1 MATYTVQSPDGKTIT
16 LEGPDGASQA
26 DVIAQAQRLYQ
37 PKAAA
42 PKPKAAPVIRPQ
54 DAQVGLDRGSQ
65 LLEQR
70 IKNLSPEQQSA
81 ARDMYVQRTAGLR
94 AVAPT
99 KRNASA
105 PAKATVSSVRKYL
118 PGADFLDSVSAG
130 VARNLFG
137 VPEQIA
143 SAVVAPIR
151 GEDRQSV
158 LKEMR
163 QQTDADR
170 EKSLAGNILGSIYGA
185 VGGGNIAGAGVR
197 ALGGR
202 LAASGGSPIARGAGR
217 MLEGATT
224 LKKGQ
229 RFRNAAKIAQAGAAG
244 GAAQALGEGSDV
256 QTGATYGGIGAPA
269 AVGLGKAAGYIARPA
284 ADFLRL
290 SDAGTF
296 LRRFTNASPE
306 EIQRNIDAFRETGA
320 EPTLYEVLPL
330 DDRNRLSRQI
340 LKRTAETTE
349 RTAAATGSRLSR
361 MGDELGRNVRQGT
374 GDMRQ
379 QAIQAMVRD
388 MEAASGR
395 PSVDRGILPA
405 GPGADA
411 SPARMRRFAK
421 AEANARMGQYDD
433 QTLFD
438 TIDDLLPQNPVL
450 REDGLVDAEIS
461 DVPVFNMIRRK
472 AKLAFAKNSE
482 NPSGGITGR
491 NITTLLSD
499 LRDYSRAD
507 HTDSDVA
514 SSAVNHLE
522 DILRER
528 HPEFLAAND
537 AKREAFAGRMKT
549 KEGMAEGA
557 ATRTEPEI
565 AKPSGETDNAYETPE
580 GATGRMIG
588 QANALSRD
596 FSGTPNDVV
605 RRAMSI
611 ATDGNVQAALRANIG
626 DDAADALIA
635 QARQQVEGARRL
647 ASVSREGGAD
657 DTGAGADAVVN
668 GILALS
674 PTSML
679 TTKAA
684 AVSRLVA
691 MSHIPQSRAN
701 QIVDLLFSGDRAT
714 TNQAVQ
720 LLGRAG
726 PIGRQ
731 FLGDL
736 AGSLGIGGLVGG
748 AAAPAAGAGSDMQ
761 APAFIPEASAEEV
774 PVDEGTAPEIPV
786 EEEIPV
792 DEGTPYG
799 RAVIEDIFPEAVVTS
814 DHRGPD
820 NPLYDP
826 NSGHAGDD
834 TVDVRPIPGMT
845 FDEFLRT
852 IEDEGYT
859 IIKAYDESRAP
870 ADPRKAR
877 AWGPHWHVQIG

>member
-54 DAQVGLDRGSQ
+54 DAQAGLDRGSQ
-65 LLEQR
+65 LLEQK
-70 IKNLSPEQQSA
+70 IKNFSPEQQQQ
-81 ARDMYVQRTAGLR
+81 ARDLYFQKTADLR
-94 AVAPT
+94 VKSAVPAST
-99 KRNASA
+99 KRNAGA
-105 PAKATVSSVRKYL
+105 PAKAPASAVRKYL

-137 VPEQIA
+137 VPEQVA
-143 SAVVAPIR
+143 SVVVAPIT
-151 GEDRQSV
+151 GQDRQSV
-158 LKEMR
+158 LEQMR
-163 QQTDADR
+163 RQTDTDR

-185 VGGGNIAGAGVR
+185 VGGGNIAGTGVR

-269 AVGLGKAAGYIARPA
+269 VVGLGKVAGYIARPA

-306 EIQRNIDAFRETGA
+306 EIQKNIEAFRETGA

-330 DDRNRLSRQI
+330 DDRNRLSQQI
-340 LKRTAETTE
+340 LKRTAQTTE
-349 RTAAATGSRLSR
+349 RTAAATGSRLGR

-379 QAIQAMVRD
+379 QAVQAMVRD

-395 PSVDRGILPA
+395 PSVDKGVLPA

-411 SPARMRRFAK
+411 SPAAMERFAG

-438 TIDDLLPQNPVL
+438 DIDDLLPQNPVL
-450 REDGLVDAEIS
+450 REDGSVDAEIS

-472 AKLAFAKNSE
+472 AKLAFGKNSE

-499 LRDYSRAD
+499 LRDYARAG

-514 SSAVNHLE
+514 SSAVDHLE
-522 DILRER
+522 DVLSTS
-528 HPEFLAAND
+528 HPDFLAAND
-537 AKREAFAGRMKT
+537 AKRAAFAGRMRT
-549 KEGMAEGA
+549 SEGMAEGGR
-557 ATRTEPEI
+557 TRTEAEI
-565 AKPSGETDNAYETPE
+565 SSPTRQTENAYQTPE

-588 QANALSRD
+588 QTNALSRD

-626 DDAADALIA
+626 DEAADALIA

-657 DTGAGADAVVN
+657 DTGAGADALVN

-684 AVSRLVA
+684 AVSRLIA
-691 MSHIPQSRAN
+691 MSHIPQSQAN
-701 QIVDLLFSGDRAT
+701 RVVDLLFSGDRAT

-736 AGSLGIGGLVGG
+736 AGSLGIGGLIGG
-748 AAAPAAGAGSDMQ
+748 AAANTAGAGSDLPVA
-761 APAFIPEASAEEV
+761 APSVIPEASAEEV
-774 PVDEGTAPEIPV
+774 PGPADPV
-786 EEEIPV
+786 EEEIADDV
-792 DEGTPYG
+792 PYG

-845 FDEFLRT
+845 FDEFLQT

-859 IIKAYDESRAP
+859 IVKAYDESKGP
-870 ADPRKAR
+870 ADPSKAG
-877 AWGPHWHVQIG
+877 AWGPHWHVQIS